1 MLRERFNEV
10 LKDAMRA
17 KDQLKVGTIRMILAG
32 VKDRDIAARPQGN
45 ANGIDD
51 GAILNLL
58 RAMIKQRQESIEMYR
73 QGGRQELV
81 DKEAAEIVVI
91 ESFMPTQMSDEETR
105 AAVAAVVAETGAASI
120 KDMGKVMAELRARH
134 AGVMDFA
141 KAGPLVKAALG

>member
-10 LKDAMRA
+10 LKEAMRA
-17 KDQLKVGTIRMILAG
+17 KEQAKVGTIRMILAG

-45 ANGIDD
+45 STGIDD

-58 RAMIKQRQESIEMYR
+58 RSMIKQRQESIEMYR

-81 DKEAAEIVVI
+81 DKEAAEILVI
-91 ESFMPTQMSDEETR
+91 ESFMPQQMNDEETR
-105 AAVAAVVAETGAASI
+105 AAVTAVIKETGAATI
-120 KDMGKVMAELRARH
+120 KDMGKVMAELRVRH

-141 KAGPLVKAALG
+141 KAGPLVKAALS